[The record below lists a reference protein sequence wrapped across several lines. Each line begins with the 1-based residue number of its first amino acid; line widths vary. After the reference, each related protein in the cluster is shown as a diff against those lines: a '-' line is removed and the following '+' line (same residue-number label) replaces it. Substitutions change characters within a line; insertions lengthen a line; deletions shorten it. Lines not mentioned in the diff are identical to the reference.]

1 MSLLYTI
8 AAFGDKE
15 QLLRDDTVLRAFKN
29 RSLVLVFGIQ
39 FSSLL
44 AGQIANAVLVLF
56 ALELKASLVE
66 VASISLISGI
76 LNAMLHI
83 PFGILGDKY
92 GRKPQ
97 ILYPAITQIL
107 ANIARGASTE
117 PVHLILASLF
127 GGTGVATPGFVAII
141 GDLTDASE
149 RPDAYGAFY
158 VCNSAGMLIGPF
170 VAGVLLLLFPMRI
183 LYFIVTSIHVL
194 NLVLVL
200 LLKVPKG
207 KQTTGYLQNVTT
219 VLKKKNMLI
228 AILMR
233 LAQGFFDAVRK
244 TYIPILA
251 STQLNIPNSLI
262 AALGTP
268 EGLSTL
274 TVRLFIGKILRNM
287 TVKRLVVLTFS
298 AEVAIG
304 LLLPFATTFTHLVI
318 LALWAGLSHGIN
330 NPTSALL
337 VADVSTGADRGFA
350 NAALYLASS
359 AGSLAPMI
367 AIAAATMWG
376 LTSVFPIAT
385 ILPAAT
391 IVVVTK
397 YMELLSTERR
407 KAS

>member
-1 MSLLYTI
+1 LY
-8 AAFGDKE
+8 K
-15 QLLRDDTVLRAFKN
+15 AFKN
-29 RSLVLVFGIQ
+29 RSLVLVFAIQ
-39 FSSLL
+39 YLSLV
-44 AGQIANAVLVLF
+44 AGQIASAVLVLF
-56 ALELKASLVE
+56 ALELNASLVE

-76 LNAMLHI
+76 LNAILHI

-97 ILYPAITQIL
+97 ILYPALAQML

-127 GGTGVATPGFVAII
+127 GGTGVATPGMVAIVS
-141 GDLTDASE
+141 DLTEASD

-158 VCNSAGMLIGPF
+158 VTNSAAMLIGPF
-170 VAGVLLLLFPMRI
+170 IAGLLLLLFPIRV
-183 LYFIVTSIHVL
+183 LYFLVTGIHALTV
-194 NLVLVL
+194 VLVL
-200 LLKVPKG
+200 ILQVPKG
-207 KQTTGYLQNVTT
+207 DPTPGYLQNVST
-219 VLKKKNMLI
+219 VLQQKNMLI

-244 TYIPILA
+244 TYIPIVA
-251 STQLNIPNSLI
+251 STYLHLPNALI
-262 AALGTP
+262 ASLGTP
-268 EGLSTL
+268 EGVSTFL
-274 TVRLFIGKILRNM
+274 VRLVLGKILQKL
-287 TVKRLVVLTFS
+287 TAKRLVLLTFS

-304 LLLPFATTFTHLVI
+304 LLLPFTTTFTHLII
-318 LALWAGLSHGIN
+318 LAFGAGVLHGVN

-337 VADVSTGADRGFA
+337 VADVSTSADRGFA
-350 NAALYLASS
+350 NSALYLASS

-367 AIAAATMWG
+367 AVAAVSIWG

-391 IVVVTK
+391 LVIVTK

-407 KAS
+407 QREGAHTSPRPQ

>member
-1 MSLLYTI
+1 MLL
-8 AAFGDKE
+8 K
-15 QLLRDDTVLRAFKN
+15 AFKN
-29 RSLVLVFGIQ
+29 RSLVLVFATQ
-39 FSSLL
+39 FLSLL
-44 AGQIANAVLVLF
+44 SGQIANAVIVLF
-56 ALELKASLVE
+56 ALELNASLVE

-76 LNAMLHI
+76 LNAVLHI

-92 GRKPQ
+92 GRKLQ
-97 ILYPAITQIL
+97 ILYPAIAQML
-107 ANIARGASTE
+107 ANITRGLSTE
-117 PVHLILASLF
+117 PLHLILASLF
-127 GGTGVATPGFVAII
+127 GGTGVATPGFVAIV

-158 VCNSAGMLIGPF
+158 VCNSAGILIGPI
-170 VAGVLLLLFPMRI
+170 VAGLLLLMVPLRI
-183 LYFIVTSIHVL
+183 VYFLVAGL
-194 NLVLVL
+194 NFITVIFVL

-207 KQTTGYLQNVTT
+207 EKTNNGYLTNVTT

-233 LAQGFFDAVRK
+233 LAQGFFDRVRK

-251 STQLNIPNSLI
+251 STQLHLPNALI
-262 AALGTP
+262 ASLGTP

-274 TVRLFIGKILRNM
+274 LVRLFIGKLLRKM
-287 TVKRLVVLTFS
+287 TAKRLVLLTFS

-304 LLLPFATTFTHLVI
+304 LLLPFATNFPHLVI
-318 LALWAGLSHGIN
+318 LALVAGVSHGIN

-350 NAALYLASS
+350 NSALYLASS
-359 AGSLAPMI
+359 CGSLAPMI
-367 AIAAATMWG
+367 AIAAATAWG

-391 IVVVTK
+391 ILIVTK
-397 YMELLSTERR
+397 LMEPLSTEQR
-407 KAS
+407 KSS